1 MITPYKKIKIKKSKT
16 QSLANKIL
24 NDKDIYIY
32 IYIKVKKIISGPP
45 GSR

>member
-32 IYIKVKKIISGPP
+32 IKVKKIISGPP